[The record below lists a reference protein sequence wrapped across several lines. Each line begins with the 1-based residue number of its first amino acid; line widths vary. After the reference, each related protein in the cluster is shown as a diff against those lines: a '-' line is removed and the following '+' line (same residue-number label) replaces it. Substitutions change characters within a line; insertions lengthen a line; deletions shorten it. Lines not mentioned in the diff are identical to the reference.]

1 MSELAPLIAE
11 ERRLRQAKELA
22 DREAKTLGRAWRK
35 AAAALDMAK
44 GRARPKVKIA
54 QRRTQPAAPGQRDP
68 RQLMK
73 AHKGF
78 VATLPCLATWIRTG
92 NPVYGVQVAH
102 QRFSLASAG
111 VRNPGLQR
119 KSHDVRCLPLSP
131 AEHALQHR
139 GDEQAYWLD
148 LGLTGE
154 QITEL
159 GRQLLRV
166 TGDQAAGEDVLLRA
180 VLEAQATRRR
190 NQGQAA

>member
-1 MSELAPLIAE
+1 LTDLAPLVAE
-11 ERRLRQAKELA
+11 ERRLRAAKEAA
-22 DREAKTLGRAWRK
+22 DREAKAIGRAWRK
-35 AAAALDMAK
+35 AAATLDMAK
-44 GRARPKVKIA
+44 GRAQPKAKIA
-54 QRRTQPAAPGQRDP
+54 HRRGQPSAPGQRDP

-102 QRFSLASAG
+102 QRFSLATAG

-139 GDEQAYWLD
+139 GDELAYWAE
-148 LGLTGE
+148 LGLSGE
-154 QITEL
+154 AVTEL

-166 TGDQAAGEDVLLRA
+166 TGDQAAGEDVLIRA
-180 VLEAQATRRR
+180 VLAAQEIRQRK
-190 NQGQAA
+190 GLAA